1 MSKLLI
7 IDDEVA
13 TVTMLSTFLE
23 ITGHESVGAYNGDDG
38 LVLAKLEKPELVI
51 LDLMMPDMDGFEVT
65 QRIRNHPDLKTLPII
80 IISARTDQA
89 AIDKALS
96 LGANVYLT
104 KPLNLPK
111 LTSEI
116 DRLLDGNNG
125 TSSEATP

>member
-7 IDDEVA
+7 IDDEIA

-23 ITGHESVGAYNGDDG
+23 ITGHEPVGAYSGDDG
-38 LVLAKLEKPELVI
+38 LVLAKLEKPALII

-65 QRIRNHPDLKTLPII
+65 RRIRNHPDLKELPII

-89 AIDKALS
+89 GIDKALS

-111 LTSEI
+111 LTQEI
-116 DRLLDGNNG
+116 NRLLSGDET
-125 TSSEATP
+125 TSESTI